1 MSDTSGRMSGTPLA
15 FYDHDSRFWRTLQ
28 ATLVSDWE
36 RYSETLPRWGTTR
49 AGVLYE
55 LPMPAPLID
64 ESECS
69 SWLPTPRSVLW
80 KSGAMDTVREHVVRN
95 GYKSRLEEC
104 VAMLPTPTVMDM
116 GSNYTPDEW
125 QAWKDTQKAKHLNGN
140 GHGASLEQE
149 ALKMLPTP
157 TVQQGRNATSGRTNP
172 DSQHH
177 DGWTLNDVIYA
188 GLIGAN
194 MSRQSADGSLSS
206 DEQHQIQPF
215 GEETE
220 TA

>member
-1 MSDTSGRMSGTPLA
+1 MSDTSGPMSGTPLA

-28 ATLVSDWE
+28 ATLVSEWE

-55 LPMPAPLID
+55 LPMPAPLTD
-64 ESECS
+64 GSECS
-69 SWLPTPRSVLW
+69 SWLPTPRSVIW
-80 KSGAMDTVREHVVRN
+80 KSGAMDTVRHQVVRN
-95 GYKSRLEEC
+95 GYKSRLEES
-104 VAMLPTPTVMDM
+104 VAMLATPTAWLGRREAHSAGDPRRWHDPRR
-116 GSNYTPDEW
+116 SNELSD
-125 QAWKDTQKAKHLNGN
+125 QIA
-140 GHGASLEQE
+140 
-149 ALKMLPTP
+149 ALLPMP
-157 TVQQGRNATSGRTNP
+157 TVQQGRNATSGRTNL

-220 TA
+220 IA

>member
-28 ATLVSDWE
+28 ATLVSEWE

-55 LPMPAPLID
+55 LPMPAPLTD

-69 SWLPTPRSVLW
+69 SW
-80 KSGAMDTVREHVVRN
+80 
-95 GYKSRLEEC
+95 
-104 VAMLPTPTVMDM
+104 LPTPTVMDM

-149 ALKMLPTP
+149 ALKMLPTR

-177 DGWTLNDVIYA
+177 DGWTLNDVLYA

-220 TA
+220 IA